1 MSIATFSLNH
11 NSNHSVEVVMAAQL
25 YLGLILAF
33 FTMTLDLKAESKA
46 DYLHLADA
54 PGAIGETGN
63 LFLTGEGLA
72 VRPLYNDIFGQTDK
86 HLSGAIKAAWMFE
99 SENQSSFLVSGHWRF
114 ITPAYQED
122 FSSQIQDD
130 PSGRYA
136 DWMELQLAH
145 ARAIKQSLLGLPMR
159 YQLSLGLSHI
169 GDKGARKV
177 HTSIHSFVGSSIDR
191 LYYTDQPKGF
201 DLTHS
206 AEIGVLSP
214 DNLLL
219 FMPSVLTSVGVSKN
233 RFMTDAYLKLNYV
246 TDINHRTK
254 FGSEVKYARQLDSQ
268 VLDDFRKDRLEA
280 SVSVRWDWYRPSIK
294 YVSSYLR
301 GDSVRQLYLDP
312 LAFYIEY

>member
-1 MSIATFSLNH
+1 
-11 NSNHSVEVVMAAQL
+11 MAAQL
-25 YLGLILAF
+25 YLGLALSLFILA
-33 FTMTLDLKAESKA
+33 LDLKAESTP

-54 PGAIGETGN
+54 PGAIGESGN

-99 SENQSSFLVSGHWRF
+99 SEEQSSYLVSGHWRF
-114 ITPAYQED
+114 ITPAYQKD
-122 FSSQIQDD
+122 FSSEIEDN

-136 DWMELQLAH
+136 DWMELQVAH
-145 ARAIKQSLLGLPMR
+145 ARAITQSPIGLPMR
-159 YQLSLGLSHI
+159 YQLSLGLGHV
-169 GDKGARKV
+169 GDKGARQV
-177 HTSIHSFVGSSIDR
+177 HTSIHSLVGSSVDR

-206 AEIGVLSP
+206 AEIGILSP
-214 DNLLL
+214 DSLLS
-219 FMPSVLTSVGVSKN
+219 FIPSVLTSIGVSKN

-246 TDINHRTK
+246 TDLHHRTK
-254 FGSEVKYARQLDSQ
+254 FGSEVKYARQIDSQ
-268 VLDDFRKDRLEA
+268 VLDDFREDRLEA

-294 YVSSYLR
+294 YVSSYLY
-301 GDSVRQLYLDP
+301 GDSVRQLYFDP